1 MPGTVAGR
9 TGRGRKRWGWAVL
22 MAGAFLAGLLLVGV
36 VLIQAPEAERST
48 GDKLADSPVV
58 VPMSPAASD
67 NGAPGQAPGP
77 RLAIVVD
84 DFGYDPVRDAE
95 WLDFPERITVSVL
108 PYGPSSKSF
117 AASARTRGFGVILHV
132 PMESEGGVAD
142 RTKPFLLRRGMTPEE
157 IADRFAR
164 MAADVPQANGACN
177 HMGSAFT
184 SDPDAMASFAQA
196 LKRKGFFF
204 VDSVTSAGTV
214 ASMAMEDAGLE
225 AADPGAGG
233 SRGQGYGAGGGGS
246 GGGTYN
252 AYADGAGGG
261 GGGGGGFGVGNLA
274 GNGQQGAAGLCTPD
288 NRAGGSTHQLGRYP
302 GHESVPEP
310 RTQRRQ
316 RRLCGRVGSAA
327 TLALLGR
334 PYSRRR
340 IRWAGL
346 SPYGRQSE
354 ETLAGC

>member
-9 TGRGRKRWGWAVL
+9 KGRGRKRWGWGVL

-36 VLIQAPEAERST
+36 VLFRAPEAERST
-48 GDKLADSPVV
+48 GDKLADSPAV
-58 VPMSPAASD
+58 VPMSPVASD
-67 NGAPGQAPGP
+67 NGAAGPPPGP

-117 AASARTRGFGVILHV
+117 AASARTRGFGVILNV
-132 PMESEGGVAD
+132 PMEAEGGVAD

-184 SDPDAMASFAQA
+184 SDLGAMASFARA

-214 ASMAMEDAGLE
+214 ASMAMEDAGVRATRRDAFL
-225 AADPGAGG
+225 DD
-233 SRGQGYGAGGGGS
+233 
-246 GGGTYN
+246 
-252 AYADGAGGG
+252 DG
-261 GGGGGGFGVGNLA
+261 
-274 GNGQQGAAGLCTPD
+274 
-288 NRAGGSTHQLGRYP
+288 R
-302 GHESVPEP
+302 PEEM
-310 RTQRRQ
+310 RRQ
-316 RRLCGRVGSAA
+316 WAAVIALAKERGEAILLCHARRETRK
-327 TLALLGR
+327 ALLELLTQLRTEGIR
-334 PYSRRR
+334 PVTVEELLAVPAR
-340 IRWAGL
+340 IAR
-346 SPYGRQSE
+346 E
-354 ETLAGC
+354 H